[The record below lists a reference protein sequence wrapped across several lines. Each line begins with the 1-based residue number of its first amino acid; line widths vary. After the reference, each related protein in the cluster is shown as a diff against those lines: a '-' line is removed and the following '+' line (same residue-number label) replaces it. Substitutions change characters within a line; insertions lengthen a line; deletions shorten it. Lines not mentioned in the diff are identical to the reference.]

1 MLAIAIS
8 ARLDIPIPGSPVPQ
22 SAQTLAILLVGVWL
36 GARLGA
42 VALIAYLLAGGLGAP
57 VFADGASGWGH
68 LVGPTAG
75 YLVGFLLA
83 ATLVGALS
91 DRGHLSRFPLAIAGM
106 LTGHLVILGLG
117 WARLVVALGPAE
129 GWAQGVAPFLVG
141 GLVKS
146 LVAAAVAVLLARTWD
161 RTRKRAESR
170 H

>member
-1 MLAIAIS
+1 MIAIS

-22 SAQTLAILLVGVWL
+22 SAQTFAVLLVGVWL

-42 VALIAYLLAGGLGAP
+42 VALFAYLLAGGLGAP

-83 ATLVGALS
+83 ATLMGSLS
-91 DRGHLSRFPLAIAGM
+91 DRGHLSRLPLAIAGM
-106 LTGHLVILGLG
+106 LAGHVVILGLG
-117 WARLVVALGPAE
+117 WARLGAALGPAE
-129 GWAQGVAPFLVG
+129 AWAQGVAPFLVG

-146 LVAAAVAVLLARTWD
+146 LVAALLAVLFVRMLD
-161 RTRKRAESR
+161 RTRERAERR